1 MIRQAVKPAEPL
13 LDAGMPVRRSPA
25 RSVSST
31 ALKALHVLE
40 LVAAAGRPLSLRE
53 VADRARLEKSAT
65 HRMLATLVHA
75 GYVHQDPETR
85 RYTMGYRVVTLSRN
99 LLAENEVV
107 RLARQTLERVASE
120 TEEGVHLE
128 VLDGTETVLV
138 QHVKGSQLVAV
149 DFQVGDRS
157 QLHSTSIGK
166 VLLAFQDE
174 AVIDAVIDAGLPALT
189 ANTITEP
196 KALRRELRSIRERGY
211 AIDDAE
217 TYDNMR
223 CISVPVFERD
233 TPVRMGISC
242 SGPDSRY
249 TLEYLDRLRVPLLA
263 ASRDLSEKLGG
274 EPPGRDWIADRL

>member
-1 MIRQAVKPAEPL
+1 MIDPPSSN
-13 LDAGMPVRRSPA
+13 G
-25 RSVSST
+25 VSST

-40 LVAAAGRPLSLRE
+40 VVAAEPRPLSLRE
-53 VADRARLEKSAT
+53 VAARADMGRSAT
-65 HRMLATLVHA
+65 HRMLATLLAA
-75 GYVHQDPETR
+75 GYVRQEAGTR
-85 RYTMGYRVVTLSRN
+85 RYAMSYRVVTLSRN

-120 TEEGVHLE
+120 TQEGVHLE

-138 QHVKGSQLVAV
+138 QHVKGSRLVAI

-157 QLHSTSIGK
+157 QLHCTSIGK
-166 VLLAFQDE
+166 ALLAFQDVSTIE
-174 AVIDAVIDAGLPALT
+174 SVIAAGLPALT
-189 ANTITEP
+189 ANTITDP
-196 KALRRELRSIRERGY
+196 DTLLRELRLVREQGY
-211 AIDDAE
+211 AIDDRE
-217 TYDNMR
+217 TDDDMR

-249 TLEYLDRLRVPLLA
+249 TLEYLDRLREPLLA

-274 EPPGRDWIADRL
+274 KALFER